1 MTEDF
6 ERRLIKPIV
15 NASYPATLAGLAL
28 FGLQV
33 TYLGSP
39 PVLTRLALSLGGIM
53 FLIAATCIFFYTL
66 YPTRR
71 RLWSVS
77 AITFLVGLLWLFVA
91 TAVTISIA

>member
-33 TYLGSP
+33 SYLTSP
-39 PVLTRLALSLGGIM
+39 PFLTRLALSLGGIM
-53 FLIAATCIFFYTL
+53 FLLAAVSIFFYTL

-71 RLWSVS
+71 RLWSVA
-77 AITFLVGLLWLFVA
+77 AITFLLGLLYLFVA
-91 TAVTISIA
+91 TAVAVSLT